1 LFKTSPD
8 GLPGNDDGG
17 AISSWA
23 VWGMIGMFPEIPGV
37 GGFVLGS
44 PVFSSVTLR
53 PENGH
58 EIHIIG
64 INAADTDQYVN
75 SLKLNGQPTSQ
86 LWLPASVILGE
97 PDTTLEF
104 TLTNTPNV
112 NWGNA
117 DSDAPPSFP
126 DRQ

>member
-1 LFKTSPD
+1 LFKATPG

-17 AISSWA
+17 AISSLGA
-23 VWGMIGMFPEIPGV
+23 WGMIGMFPEIPGV
-37 GGFVLGS
+37 GGFVLAS
-44 PVFSSVTLR
+44 PIFSSVTLK
-53 PENGH
+53 PESGH
-58 EIHIIG
+58 EIHIVG
-64 INAADTDQYVN
+64 LNAADTNQYVQ
-75 SLKLNGQPTSQ
+75 SLKLNGVPSSQ
-86 LWLPASVILGE
+86 LWLPVSVILGA

-104 TLTNTPNV
+104 TLTNAPNV